1 MAGERFEFALKLE
14 PCYDSSMTKH
24 KENILRLRAE
34 GKSYREIMKELG
46 CSSSTVSFHLG
57 EGQKEKTRIRRMKV
71 ADLPFKKKVDNW
83 KAQREVKIKEFQ
95 KSPKTHDWKMREKV
109 RRFQMKDK
117 SDTSPI
123 LDWTYNDVKEKIKDF
138 TSCYLTGR
146 PIDVNDYTT
155 FQFDHIEP
163 RAAGGDNSLDNLGV
177 VTKEANYAK
186 RDMPLEDFLA
196 LCLDVVIHWELVD
209 EDDVKI

>member
-1 MAGERFEFALKLE
+1 MA
-14 PCYDSSMTKH
+14 KH
-24 KENILRLRAE
+24 KEKILRLRAE
-34 GKSYREIMKELG
+34 GKSYREIQTELG
-46 CSSSTVSFHLG
+46 CSKSTIAYHLG
-57 EGQKEKTRIRRMKV
+57 EGQKQKTRDRARKISDKGLR
-71 ADLPFKKKVDNW
+71 KKIDNW
-83 KAQREVKIKEFQ
+83 KQSLASQPKELQR
-95 KSPKTHDWKMREKV
+95 SPKTHDWKMREKV

-117 SDTSPI
+117 SDTSPV
-123 LDWTYNDVKEKIKDF
+123 LDWTYDDVKEKIKDF

-196 LCLDVVIHWELVD
+196 LCLDVVIHWNLVD